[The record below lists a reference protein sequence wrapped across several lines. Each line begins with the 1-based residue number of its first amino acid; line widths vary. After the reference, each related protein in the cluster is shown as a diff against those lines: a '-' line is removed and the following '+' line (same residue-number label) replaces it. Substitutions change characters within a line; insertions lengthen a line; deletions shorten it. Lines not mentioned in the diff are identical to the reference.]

1 MFNINNID
9 RNIEL
14 FIFDIYIAIQ
24 KITKVSNKFNNV
36 QDLLYD
42 FMAWDSVVREFEI
55 IGEATKY
62 LLRDQLLEKN
72 YQEVVDF
79 RNQIIHAYFGIDQ
92 DIVWEIINF
101 DEIIEVPYLSGCFM
115 FLRTKTLKKSGLFD
129 ENIFLHTE
137 DTDLSRR
144 IFEVA
149 KNIYY
154 PNVFIYHE
162 HNKEAYRSKKVL
174 LMQIKSII
182 YYFNKWGW
190 FFDKKRNIINKEI
203 INKYGENK

>member
-92 DIVWEIINF
+92 DIVWEIINN
-101 DEIIEVPYLSGCFM
+101 D
-115 FLRTKTLKKSGLFD
+115 LK
-129 ENIFLHTE
+129 H
-137 DTDLSRR
+137 
-144 IFEVA
+144 FEQ
-149 KNIYY
+149 I
-154 PNVFIYHE
+154 
-162 HNKEAYRSKKVL
+162 
-174 LMQIKSII
+174 IKSLIL
-182 YYFNKWGW
+182 
-190 FFDKKRNIINKEI
+190 NIEPNLKQELIKSFIEDNHYLDFIVEALRELKHA
-203 INKYGENK
+203 

>member
-1 MFNINNID
+1 MFNINNVD

-62 LLRDQLLEKN
+62 LLREQLLEKN

-92 DIVWEIINF
+92 DIVWEIINNDLKHF
-101 DEIIEVPYLSGCFM
+101 EQIIKSLILNIEPNLKQELIESFIEDNHYLDFIIEA
-115 FLRTKTLKKSGLFD
+115 LREL
-129 ENIFLHTE
+129 NH
-137 DTDLSRR
+137 
-144 IFEVA
+144 A
-149 KNIYY
+149 
-154 PNVFIYHE
+154 
-162 HNKEAYRSKKVL
+162 
-174 LMQIKSII
+174 
-182 YYFNKWGW
+182 
-190 FFDKKRNIINKEI
+190 
-203 INKYGENK
+203 